1 MSTGELNIADRI
13 ISRALLIN
21 LGTRVI
27 YIIKERTL
35 RGEFLPGSTGTSNY
49 STTPMPLPL
58 GALPARARSK
68 SALRALTD
76 SGEATIFTSLR
87 SRRTWIILEGGYKRL
102 RELAG
107 RESDRVTL
115 NWSGSMMRNLKI
127 LRTNEREGYVELGF
141 NEGRAARLARYHHE
155 LGAGRRKVT
164 HRFLGLTD
172 TELASLE
179 PDVREHLRMVNT

>member
-1 MSTGELNIADRI
+1 MSTGELNIAGRI
-13 ISRALLIN
+13 VSRALLIN
-21 LGTRVI
+21 LGTRVL

-35 RGEFLPGSTGTSNY
+35 RGEFLPGSTGTGQY

-76 SGEATIFTSLR
+76 SGEARLFTSLR

-115 NWSGSMMRNLKI
+115 NWTGAMMRNLKI
-127 LRTNEREGYVELGF
+127 LRTNEAEAYVELGF
-141 NEGRAARLARYHHE
+141 SEGRAARLATYHNE

-172 TELASLE
+172 AELASLE
-179 PDVREHLRMVNT
+179 PDVREHVRTLFT